1 MHGMLLEGMVTHKPQ
16 GVSKW
21 RSEDAS
27 YVPCSLPWCLY
38 LVLRLDFLVG
48 FSVANSKLAGPWASR
63 NSLSTQLSSGFLG
76 FRFRALGFMARPY
89 FNQ

>member
-1 MHGMLLEGMVTHKPQ
+1 MYGMLLEGMVTHTPQ

-21 RSEDAS
+21 GSEAAS
-27 YVPCSLPWCLY
+27 WCLY

-63 NSLSTQLSSGFLG
+63 NSQSPLSFPLDS
-76 FRFRALGFMARPY
+76 
-89 FNQ
+89 